1 MRAIKL
7 LGVAVMM
14 LTVVSE
20 GRGQTIDEVYKKTL
34 SEGGTLNLYG
44 TLAQINAETIL
55 PAFEKRFPGIKVN
68 HVDATADQL
77 AARVIAE
84 ARGGRVLA
92 DIFQTLLDGLVHVKD
107 QGLFL
112 DQLYPEA
119 DAFPKELKGTSWV
132 ASDLIYIVPA
142 WNTTKVKKEEEP
154 KQFEDF
160 ADVRWKNRIIAEP
173 RDFQLLIGLSRY
185 KYKSDEKAIA
195 LLKRV
200 AANNPE
206 FHKGHSQLAEL
217 LVAGQAAACV
227 TCYAHHYPIR
237 KRKGAPVDYM
247 LSEGTGD
254 IDATAILKNAP
265 HPNTAL
271 LFARWTASEEGQ
283 KIYAQGGRLPA
294 HPKVEPVEKTRPAK
308 IYPVGEN
315 DVKDYPKYEKI
326 WKEIFG
332 LRWVRGVVFRWRPLA
347 WKIIGCLTFYRTSQS
362 TGRSIEQLH
371 RKAMPWRRLV
381 LCDFHTYSRC

>member
-1 MRAIKL
+1 MRATRL
-7 LGVAVMM
+7 LVLSIII
-14 LTVVSE
+14 LTVVRE
-20 GRGQTIDEVYKKTL
+20 GRGQTIDEVYKKALT
-34 SEGGTLNLYG
+34 EGGALNFYG

-77 AARVIAE
+77 ATRVIAE

-160 ADVRWKNRIIAEP
+160 ADPRWKNRIIAEP

-185 KYKSDEKAIA
+185 KYKSDEKAVA

-283 KIYAQGGRLPA
+283 KVYAQGGRLPA

-308 IYPVGEN
+308 VYPVGEN

-332 LRWVRGVVFRWRPLA
+332 LR
-347 WKIIGCLTFYRTSQS
+347 
-362 TGRSIEQLH
+362 
-371 RKAMPWRRLV
+371 
-381 LCDFHTYSRC
+381 

>member
-1 MRAIKL
+1 
-7 LGVAVMM
+7 
-14 LTVVSE
+14 
-20 GRGQTIDEVYKKTL
+20 
-34 SEGGTLNLYG
+34 
-44 TLAQINAETIL
+44 
-55 PAFEKRFPGIKVN
+55 
-68 HVDATADQL
+68 
-77 AARVIAE
+77 
-84 ARGGRVLA
+84 
-92 DIFQTLLDGLVHVKD
+92 VHVKD

-142 WNTTKVKKEEEP
+142 WNSTKVKKEEEP

-160 ADVRWKNRIIAEP
+160 ADSRWKNRIIAEP

-185 KYKSDEKAIA
+185 KYKSDEKAVA

-247 LSEGTGD
+247 LTEGTGD
-254 IDATAILKNAP
+254 IDATAILKSAP

-271 LFARWTASEEGQ
+271 LFARWIASVEGQ

-294 HPKVEPVEKTRPAK
+294 HPNVEPVEKTRPAK
-308 IYPVGEN
+308 VYPVGEN

-332 LRWVRGVVFRWRPLA
+332 LR
-347 WKIIGCLTFYRTSQS
+347 
-362 TGRSIEQLH
+362 
-371 RKAMPWRRLV
+371 
-381 LCDFHTYSRC
+381 

>member
-1 MRAIKL
+1 MRATTL
-7 LGVAVMM
+7 LVLSIII
-14 LTVVSE
+14 LTVVSDA
-20 GRGQTIDEVYKKTL
+20 RGQTLDEVYKKALT
-34 SEGGTLNLYG
+34 EGGTLHFYG

-142 WNTTKVKKEEEP
+142 WNTTKVKKEEQP

-160 ADVRWKNRIIAEP
+160 ADSRWKNRIIAEP

-185 KYKSDEKAIA
+185 KYKSDEKAVA

-217 LVAGQAAACV
+217 LVAGQAAACM

-247 LSEGTGD
+247 LTEGTGD
-254 IDATAILKNAP
+254 IDATAILKSAP

-271 LFARWTASEEGQ
+271 LFARWSASEEGQ

-294 HPKVEPVEKTRPAK
+294 HPNVEPVEKTRPANV
-308 IYPVGEN
+308 YPVGEN

-332 LRWVRGVVFRWRPLA
+332 LR
-347 WKIIGCLTFYRTSQS
+347 
-362 TGRSIEQLH
+362 
-371 RKAMPWRRLV
+371 
-381 LCDFHTYSRC
+381 

>member
-1 MRAIKL
+1 MKTTRFLVLSIVILA
-7 LGVAVMM
+7 
-14 LTVVSE
+14 VVSE
-20 GRGQTIDEVYKKTL
+20 GRGQTIDEVYKKALT
-34 SEGGTLNLYG
+34 EGGTLNFYG

-160 ADVRWKNRIIAEP
+160 ADSRWKNRIIAEP

-185 KYKSDEKAIA
+185 KYKSDEKAVA

-200 AANNPE
+200 AANNLE

-247 LSEGTGD
+247 LTEGTGD

-283 KIYAQGGRLPA
+283 KVYAQGGRLPA
-294 HPKVEPVEKTRPAK
+294 HPKVEPIEKTRPAK
-308 IYPVGEN
+308 VYPVGEN

-332 LRWVRGVVFRWRPLA
+332 LR
-347 WKIIGCLTFYRTSQS
+347 
-362 TGRSIEQLH
+362 
-371 RKAMPWRRLV
+371 
-381 LCDFHTYSRC
+381 

>member
-1 MRAIKL
+1 MRATRL
-7 LGVAVMM
+7 LVVSIMI
-14 LTVVSE
+14 LTVVSV
-20 GRGQTIDEVYKKTL
+20 GRGQTIDEVYKKAL
-34 SEGGTLNLYG
+34 AEGGTLNFYG

-112 DQLYPEA
+112 DRLYPEA

-142 WNTTKVKKEEEP
+142 WNTMKVKKEEEP

-160 ADVRWKNRIIAEP
+160 AESGWKNRIIAEP
-173 RDFQLLIGLSRY
+173 RDFQLLIGLARY
-185 KYKSDEKAIA
+185 KYKSDEKAVA

-200 AANNPE
+200 AADNPE

-227 TCYAHHYPIR
+227 TCYAHHFPIR

-254 IDATAILKNAP
+254 IDATTILKNAP

-283 KIYAQGGRLPA
+283 RVFAQGGRLPA

-308 IYPVGEN
+308 VYPVGEN
-315 DVKDYPKYEKI
+315 DVKDYPKYEKM
-326 WKEIFG
+326 WKDIFG
-332 LRWVRGVVFRWRPLA
+332 LR
-347 WKIIGCLTFYRTSQS
+347 
-362 TGRSIEQLH
+362 
-371 RKAMPWRRLV
+371 
-381 LCDFHTYSRC
+381 

>member
-1 MRAIKL
+1 MRRKKYLFVVIWIFFAI
-7 LGVAVMM
+7 GHAQA
-14 LTVVSE
+14 
-20 GRGQTIDEVYKKTL
+20 QTIDEVYKKAL

-44 TLAQINAETIL
+44 TLAQINAEIIL
-55 PAFEKRFPGIKVN
+55 PLFEKRFPGIKVN

-84 ARGGRVLA
+84 SRGGKTIA
-92 DIFQTLLDGLVHVKD
+92 DIFQTLLDGLMRVQA

-112 DQLYPEA
+112 DKLYPEA
-119 DAFPKELKGTSWV
+119 AAYPAEYKGTTWL

-160 ADVRWKNRIIAEP
+160 ADPRWKNRMIAEP
-173 RDFQLLIGLSRY
+173 RDFQLLIGLARY
-185 KYKSDEKAIA
+185 KYQSDEKAVA
-195 LLKRV
+195 LLKRI

-227 TCYAHHYPIR
+227 TCYAHHYPVR

-247 LSEGTGD
+247 LTEGTGD

-271 LFARWTASEEGQ
+271 LFARWVASEEGQ
-283 KIYAQGGRLPA
+283 KVYAQGGRLPA

-308 IYPVGEN
+308 VYPVGEN
-315 DVKDYPKYEKI
+315 DIKDFPKYEKM

-332 LRWVRGVVFRWRPLA
+332 LR
-347 WKIIGCLTFYRTSQS
+347 
-362 TGRSIEQLH
+362 
-371 RKAMPWRRLV
+371 
-381 LCDFHTYSRC
+381 

>member
-1 MRAIKL
+1 MRAIRL
-7 LGVAVMM
+7 LGITMM
-14 LTVVSE
+14 LLTLVSE
-20 GRGQTIDEVYKKTL
+20 GRGQTIDELYKKALT
-34 SEGGTLNLYG
+34 EGGTLNFYG

-55 PAFEKRFPGIKVN
+55 PAFEKRFPGVKIN

-112 DQLYPEA
+112 DGLYPEA

-154 KQFEDF
+154 TQFEDF
-160 ADVRWKNRIIAEP
+160 ADRRWKNRIIAEP
-173 RDFQLLIGLSRY
+173 RDFQLLIGLARY
-185 KYKSDEKAIA
+185 KYKSDEKAVA
-195 LLKRV
+195 LLKRI

-283 KIYAQGGRLPA
+283 KIY
-294 HPKVEPVEKTRPAK
+294 V
-308 IYPVGEN
+308 
-315 DVKDYPKYEKI
+315 
-326 WKEIFG
+326 
-332 LRWVRGVVFRWRPLA
+332 
-347 WKIIGCLTFYRTSQS
+347 
-362 TGRSIEQLH
+362 
-371 RKAMPWRRLV
+371 
-381 LCDFHTYSRC
+381 

>member
-1 MRAIKL
+1 MRAIRL
-7 LGVAVMM
+7 LVFSIMILAV
-14 LTVVSE
+14 VNE
-20 GRGQTIDEVYKKTL
+20 GRGQTIDEVYKKALT
-34 SEGGTLNLYG
+34 EGGTLNFYG

-119 DAFPKELKGTSWV
+119 EAFPRELKGTSWV

-142 WNTTKVKKEEEP
+142 WNTTKVKKDEEP

-160 ADVRWKNRIIAEP
+160 ADPRWKNRIIAEP
-173 RDFQLLIGLSRY
+173 RDFQLLIGLARY
-185 KYKSDEKAIA
+185 KYKSDEKAVA
-195 LLKRV
+195 LLKRIAV
-200 AANNPE
+200 NNPE

-283 KIYAQGGRLPA
+283 RIYAQGGRLPA

-308 IYPVGEN
+308 VYPVGEN
-315 DVKDYPKYEKI
+315 DVKDYPKYEKM

-332 LRWVRGVVFRWRPLA
+332 LR
-347 WKIIGCLTFYRTSQS
+347 
-362 TGRSIEQLH
+362 
-371 RKAMPWRRLV
+371 
-381 LCDFHTYSRC
+381 